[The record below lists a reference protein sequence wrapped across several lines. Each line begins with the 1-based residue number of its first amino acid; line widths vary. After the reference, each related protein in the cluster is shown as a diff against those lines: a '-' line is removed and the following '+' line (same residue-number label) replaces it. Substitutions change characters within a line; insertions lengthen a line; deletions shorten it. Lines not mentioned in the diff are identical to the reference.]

1 MIDKQT
7 NLHPQKVQHNLRLFL
22 STLGGVQGAGLD
34 ESISSI
40 TVRDV
45 VDHMTL
51 SPVKKQQ
58 CNVRKKRWKHLDK
71 LQTSDK
77 LARSLQ
83 FS

>member
-7 NLHPQKVQHNLRLFL
+7 NLHPQTVQHNLRLFL

-45 VDHMTL
+45 VDVVDHMTL
-51 SPVKKQQ
+51 SPVK
-58 CNVRKKRWKHLDK
+58 
-71 LQTSDK
+71 TTM
-77 LARSLQ
+77 
-83 FS
+83 

>member
-7 NLHPQKVQHNLRLFL
+7 NLHPQTVQHNLRLFL

-45 VDHMTL
+45 VVVDHMTL
-51 SPVKKQQ
+51 SPVK
-58 CNVRKKRWKHLDK
+58 
-71 LQTSDK
+71 TTM
-77 LARSLQ
+77 
-83 FS
+83 

>member
-7 NLHPQKVQHNLRLFL
+7 NLHLQKVQHNLRLFL

-45 VDHMTL
+45 VVDVVDHMTL
-51 SPVKKQQ
+51 SPVKNN
-58 CNVRKKRWKHLDK
+58 NVM
-71 LQTSDK
+71 
-77 LARSLQ
+77 
-83 FS
+83 